1 LFLGRFCCF
10 FEFFVPRG
18 KSVPELIALNRSG
31 CFIPAQ
37 LRLVLSDLCVNVPE
51 HRLYSIFQFGFGLL
65 NRAFPYKSVTT
76 GCRFDLRS
84 VYVLYLQ
91 ADITKFSKQ
100 TDNIGKKSLDMAFKS
115 FAPEVVY
122 RTVVRHAVTR
132 KPHEMD
138 VLLKG
143 LLDTTARINVIQI
156 GIEQHL
162 DH

>member
-1 LFLGRFCCF
+1 QCQTARCLSLLPVLLCSFHR
-10 FEFFVPRG
+10 
-18 KSVPELIALNRSG
+18 AL
-31 CFIPAQ
+31 
-37 LRLVLSDLCVNVPE
+37 
-51 HRLYSIFQFGFGLL
+51 
-65 NRAFPYKSVTT
+65 PYKSVTT

-162 DH
+162 DHHTRVETGRATTFVLLDKLPDIKLVNYFVHQTYRMVLGDP